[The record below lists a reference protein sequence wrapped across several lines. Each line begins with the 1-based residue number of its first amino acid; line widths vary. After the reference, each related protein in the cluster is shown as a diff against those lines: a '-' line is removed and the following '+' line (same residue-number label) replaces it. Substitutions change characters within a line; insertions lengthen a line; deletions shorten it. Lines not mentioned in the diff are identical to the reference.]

1 MNKSSKLYKA
11 LDLFKVFFKIGL
23 FTFGGGYAMI
33 PFIQKEIV
41 EKNGWITDEEILD
54 IFAIAEATPGVIA
67 VNTATFVG
75 YKIAGV
81 MGSIFAT
88 LGVVLPSFF
97 IIIIIAYFIKDFLSI
112 KIISNAFKG
121 IRAGVIVL
129 IIGAITKLSKNNKL
143 NAFNIIITIL
153 AFLVSS
159 FTGISTIIILFIALV
174 VGILFSILKHKGGL
188 E

>member
-1 MNKSSKLYKA
+1 MNKNSNFYKS

-54 IFAIAEATPGVIA
+54 MFAIAEATPGVIA

-75 YKIAGV
+75 YKISGFL
-81 MGSIFAT
+81 GSLFAT
-88 LGVVLPSFF
+88 LGVVLPSVF
-97 IIIIIAYFIKDFLSI
+97 IILLIAYFIKDFLSI
-112 KIISNAFKG
+112 KIIAYAFKG

-129 IIGAITKLSKNNKL
+129 IIGAITKFSKNNDI
-143 NAFNIIITIL
+143 NIFNIIITIT
-153 AFLVSS
+153 AFFISA
-159 FTGISTIIILFIALV
+159 FTNVNTILILLCSLII
-174 VGILFSILKHKGGL
+174 GILYKVLTNRKEI
-188 E
+188 

>member
-1 MNKSSKLYKA
+1 MNKNSNLYKS

-54 IFAIAEATPGVIA
+54 MFAIAEATPGVIA

-75 YKIAGV
+75 YKISGFF
-81 MGSIFAT
+81 GSFFAT
-88 LGVVLPSFF
+88 LGVVLPSFL
-97 IIIIIAYFIKDFLSI
+97 IILLIAYYIKDFLSI
-112 KIISNAFKG
+112 KLIAYAFKG

-129 IIGAITKLSKNNKL
+129 IIGAITKFYKKNDINL
-143 NAFNIIITIL
+143 FNISLLIIAFLISAFTSINTIL
-153 AFLVSS
+153 ILLCALII
-159 FTGISTIIILFIALV
+159 GIVYKVMTKRREI
-174 VGILFSILKHKGGL
+174 
-188 E
+188 

>member
-1 MNKSSKLYKA
+1 MNKNSNLYKS

-54 IFAIAEATPGVIA
+54 MFAIAEATPGVIA

-75 YKIAGV
+75 YKISGFF
-81 MGSIFAT
+81 GSLFAT
-88 LGVVLPSFF
+88 IGVVLPSFL
-97 IIIIIAYFIKDFLSI
+97 IILLIAYFIKDFLSI
-112 KIISNAFKG
+112 KLIAYAFKG

-129 IIGAITKLSKNNKL
+129 IIGAIRKFSKKNDINI
-143 NAFNIIITIL
+143 FNIALLII
-153 AFLVSS
+153 AFLVSA
-159 FTGISTIIILFIALV
+159 FTKVNTILILLCALILGV
-174 VGILFSILKHKGGL
+174 VYKVLTKGK
-188 E
+188 EI